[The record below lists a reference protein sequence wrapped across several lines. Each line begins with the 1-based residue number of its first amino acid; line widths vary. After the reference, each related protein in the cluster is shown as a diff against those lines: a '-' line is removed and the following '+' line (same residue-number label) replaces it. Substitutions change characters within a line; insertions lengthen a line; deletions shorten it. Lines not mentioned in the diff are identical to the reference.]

1 MFVCRGKQL
10 VVRAPYGP
18 DYGIIVEA
26 GTERFVAGWSTDPRD
41 GAHVRSFRTHA
52 EARGRTL
59 REALERLLD
68 EEEGRTT
75 QT

>member
-26 GTERFVAGWSTDPRD
+26 HSNRFVAGWSTDPTK
-41 GAHVRSFRTHA
+41 GAYVQSFRTRA
-52 EARGRTL
+52 DARGATL

-68 EEEGRTT
+68 EEEGC
-75 QT
+75 